1 MGCLVVFTQK
11 EIVTLTSLKGL
22 VMKKSYAILALLF
35 VFAWAHAMGNPA
47 PNRTLLVSAL
57 IDFSTATVNT
67 TVGPRTFTITGINLT
82 ADNVSV
88 GAVSGFSYSTDIAGT
103 YTSSLTLTQAGGAY
117 LQVIYV
123 KFSPTTIASY
133 NGNITVS
140 GGGAV
145 SKVVAAIGRGISST
159 PTLWGMT
166 SVGGANNNGVM
177 FKYIASSNTYTKVYD
192 MVAGNGFSP
201 MGGLTMANDGNFYGM
216 TKEGGADNSGTIFQ
230 YNPNTN
236 VYTKKIDLTELGGSQ
251 PYGSLTQAID
261 GNLYGMTKLGGQN
274 FVGVIFQYN
283 PTTNTYTKK
292 IDLEAI
298 NGSSPNGSLLQAS
311 DGNLYGM
318 TAYGGALNL
327 GVIFQYNPVTN
338 TYMIKHEFNGLE
350 GSSPMGSLIQASDG
364 YLYGMTSMGGE
375 NDLGVIFQYNFATNT
390 FAKKKYLNG
399 NEGSEPNGALLE
411 ATDGFLYGMGLT
423 GGIWNMGTIFQYDP
437 SYNDLFLK
445 EGFGPFGYW
454 PKGDLMLA
462 GDGHLYGMT
471 QLGGVADEGVI
482 FKYNI
487 ADFSYTSLYGFTGT
501 TGGTPM
507 YGSLLQYDGIEEVSA
522 VTITATAGTPGP
534 SGYPTLKDAF
544 DKINDGTHK
553 GAITVKINSN
563 TTETASAVLNPSLS
577 GTLPNQSNYTKVNIF
592 PTVTGLSISG
602 NLDAPLI
609 DLNGADHV
617 TIDGRVNATGS
628 AKDLA
633 ITNTSVSTTLGT
645 STLRFFHDASYNT
658 VKYCTIK
665 GSSTAT
671 TGGVLFFYQSETGTT
686 GNSGNSIDSNNITNA
701 GSGNRPRYALF
712 SEALAIN
719 NSLDT
724 ISNNNFYDFLNPDLD
739 SKGIFLSNNTTAWT
753 ITGNSFYETT
763 TIAPTAANY
772 YSVINID
779 NTDGNDFNVI
789 NNIIG
794 GNAEGNEGT
803 FTIDS
808 DQGYSFKGIYI
819 SAGSTTVTNIQGN
832 TIKNIAITSAAPTT
846 FVGINILNGN
856 VNVGTQIANTIGST
870 TGTGSIV
877 STNSTVNAF
886 THGIYSGSS
895 GIVNIEKNK
904 IGSITT
910 IGSATISHHL
920 NGIITNN
927 NTGTTTIRNNAIG
940 GTDVANSM
948 NASSATTGFWQ
959 GVSGI
964 SCIGGATTIIS
975 DNTIANMTNNT
986 TVAYGTVIGINTSGG
1001 IFTIS
1006 NNTIKNLS
1014 IGSATSFSSYGA
1026 SVIGIYQA
1034 STAANQSI
1042 TGNTIYNL
1050 SNTNEACEGGLA
1062 GIIYN
1067 GGNTGINMVEKNFI
1081 YDLSVNGSSS
1091 SAGLYG
1097 IKIMQG
1103 TTSYSNN
1110 IISLNGNNRSFL
1122 YGIYDGGGTNNIHF
1136 NTVYFY
1142 GSTPVGTDRNS
1153 FCLYS
1158 FSNNVRNY
1166 KNNIFVNNRISGA
1179 ANSCVFIS
1187 NLTNLTIDY
1196 NDYYCTGGGTQGVG
1210 MSASQIYTSLADFK
1224 DYTRQQVNSKNAD
1237 PHFAIAGDTL
1247 ATSYMPSDS
1256 SLVAATGTGIITDFG
1271 GADRSLLSPAMGA
1284 WEHTVSNCFSP
1295 SISSHPSTNIQ
1306 LIGINGTATAL
1317 SVTASAG
1324 SGTISNYQWYSNVI
1338 ADTIGGTIV
1347 GTNSASYTPLTNTV
1361 GTLYYYC
1368 IVSNSSGCSTISN
1381 VSGGITILVS
1391 TSFVSF
1397 WTLPTNYS
1405 STTAASIP
1413 SNRDRYQR
1421 ATYLITAAEM
1431 LAGGFLSGF
1440 DINSISYL
1448 ISEAG
1453 DASQNGAFKI
1463 YLMNTTDLTYSINTN
1478 WNVSGFTKVSDI
1490 ANWAVP
1496 IAEGPYEVPFSGGS
1510 AFTYTGGGVYVAWEF
1525 RNPSGST
1532 GIDPLMGYCNT
1543 TIDAQ
1548 LYGYHSSTSMSSH
1561 MDVSDFRPA
1570 TKFGTSFYTD
1580 IIELNNIYTLAHNP
1594 IPYGAPTH
1602 VEVNLKNI
1610 SELPYTFDVT
1620 LTVKDPTN
1628 IITRY
1633 TTTQTVTNLAAH
1645 DSIVLDFPAWNPSI
1659 QEEVNI
1665 TATASGAEFETWTAN
1680 NTLTTP
1686 CSVNDNL
1693 YSYQY
1698 TNDPQTCYGF
1708 SPIESGIFAAK
1719 FSMNGRGKISGAKLF
1734 IYNYPTNLGKTIY
1747 AVAINS
1753 AGVVVDRSADYTI
1766 TAEDLGTNKSFSFPS
1781 PPIFTDEIFYV
1792 GLAQLQASEAYY
1804 PMGVSFESPPR
1815 SNTFY
1820 VFDITGGSPFP
1831 VDFMPCIEAIVTSAP
1846 CSNPLVAGIIAGAQ
1860 TICFGDIPEE
1870 ITSTSLPTG
1879 HSGDLEYK
1887 WQYST
1892 TNSISNFFDIIPAET
1907 NATYAPAAIT
1917 VTTWYKRL
1925 SRVACKTDWTNAP
1938 VSNVEEVTVQFPSK
1952 RYVTQSGAGIKNGK
1966 SWSTAYDKGQL
1977 QSAINELCVNE
1988 VWVAAGT
1995 YYPTTGL
2002 NRSISFSLKDGVAVY
2017 GGFAGTET
2025 LLSERNVATNVTTLS
2040 GDIGNI
2046 AYANDNVLH
2055 VFYHP
2060 ATLALT
2066 NTAVLDG
2073 FTITGGYADGSGTQ
2087 GNGAGMF
2094 NEGCSPSL
2102 LNCKFSGNTAKNG
2115 GALFA
2120 TANSNVSLINCY
2132 ASQNQATELG
2142 GGAFWINDGC
2152 SFTLIN
2158 SLVYDNTSPVWGG
2171 GILLLSNA
2179 TATLTNCTF
2188 SQNASSLGGGLYNA
2202 GGTFLINNSIL
2213 WGNTA
2218 SQWGNQIE
2226 TSGGISTTL
2235 NNSCFSNTYV
2245 EPIWDVEGLVI
2256 ANACI
2261 NTIPRFVNTALNDFR
2276 ITGNS
2281 ACLDAGNN
2289 AFNAQTTDIRGN
2301 IRIQSSNID
2310 MGAYEYT
2317 QGTDPAYTDVFVKQ
2331 NASGSNNGHSWADA
2345 FTSLQSALDLPLA
2358 AGDKIWV
2365 AAGFYYP
2372 ESSYDL
2378 DPGKSNPRLQHFRM
2392 LPGVAIYGSL
2402 AGDENVN
2409 TYNLSLRNFAS
2420 YQSVLSGNIG
2430 AEGDSTDNCYH
2441 VFYHPE
2447 GLNLSASALLDGF
2460 EIRAGLADGEGEM
2473 KDGGGM
2479 FNNYNSPSL
2488 QNCIFSRNS
2497 ASDRGGAIYNTNS
2510 NPVVRRVHFQQN
2522 RAEIDGGGVFN
2533 NNSSSPSFTSCGFS
2547 QNYAGL
2553 SGGAI
2558 YTKENSFPTLTNC
2571 LLVYNIATYGGASLS
2586 QSAVSYTNCTF
2597 SKNTAYQGGGLH
2609 NESDA
2614 SLNNCILWA
2623 NEAVDG
2629 KQLFIKAGTT
2639 TTINKSNYSAL
2650 SYDISNFGTMTGL
2663 NNIFTNPAM
2672 VNVQLGD
2679 FRLGGN
2685 SPCAD
2690 AGDNSACIEPYDI
2703 RDLGFGRKLNKTTGL
2718 GGGIIDMGA
2727 YEYLFDNDP
2736 EYGCTN
2742 PLLGGSISQ
2751 PQNICYNATPQ
2762 SLTSFTLPSGQHGF
2776 LNYKWQKSTTNSTTG
2791 FDDITNSNS
2800 GNYSPGSLTVTTWY
2814 KRIARVNCMSDWVG
2828 AAESNVIQITVYPT
2842 LTSAISPELTPLC
2855 YNEAAAS
2862 YTASGTGG
2870 TGSYTYL
2877 WYKNNVSTGITTDT
2891 YSPGD
2896 TNANAT
2902 FYCAVTSGS
2911 CGTVN
2916 TPVITIIEDI
2926 TAPVISDCPS
2936 DITVSTG
2943 AGNPGCT
2950 QTATWPVP
2958 SATDVCTGVTGFTS
2972 SRARGSAFTVGTT
2985 TVVYTALDLAGN
2997 ASTCHFTVTVTDNT
3011 LPIISCNPNITT
3023 GTDPGANYATVNY
3036 ICTATD
3042 NCSTPEMKLLSGLAS
3057 GALFPLGT
3065 TTVSWQATDL
3075 AGNTAVCSF
3084 TVTVSGLNG
3093 NCTVGVG
3100 GTFPTLTGVNGLFQT
3115 INTYGI
3121 CGDVTASIISNIT
3134 EPGIFALNQWGET
3147 GEGDYHLIIRPA
3159 SASEKTLQGNFSL
3172 ALIRM
3177 NGADRV
3183 QFDGSYAG
3191 GRYLKFRNNSTLAPT
3206 FSFANGSTFLSL
3218 ENCTIEGSNNTAT
3231 SGVVAIGAAS
3241 SSMANMNLAFV
3252 NNVFQPATIPPAN
3265 YIYAAG
3271 TAARPNNSIMI
3282 SSNEFKNF
3290 KSNGVYVTATGNG
3303 NNWTMV
3309 YNTIYNNV
3317 TATAAQTAINFI
3329 PGLTSSDNN
3338 IAHNN
3343 IGGSSNSNTGTWT
3356 NSAAVT
3362 FKGISVNAAYTDIN
3376 ANRIQNVNLSN
3387 SGQLNFMGIELI
3399 GGAAMIRS
3407 NVVGSELT
3415 ENSISLAGL
3424 ANFFGIRSVSTSTN
3438 VGISGNLIANITNT
3452 CIAGYPNF
3460 YGLYAKG
3467 GAITENE
3474 IFNFGTSTTTA
3485 NPAVFGIEVLG
3496 INGSIA
3502 YCVNNMV
3509 ALKGGNALNPKI
3521 FGIQDNGYSAT
3532 ANLPIG
3538 HYAHNSVEISGN
3550 ATTCSKTFAFQ
3561 RNYNSVILLANNIF
3575 SNKRS
3580 NSPVGHYAIGS
3591 ANTTAWTSNNNDLFV
3606 SSSKLGA
3613 WGNSDKAN
3621 LATWKLAT
3629 GQDAASL
3636 SVAPVLVSATNL
3648 HLTLDNALPCPQLG
3662 WVLYDFDNQP
3672 RAFVTTMGAHE
3683 INNTAGKLNPT
3694 PAGAS
3699 LAVIPNP
3706 FRSDL
3711 QMIVSVSD
3719 NSKTSL
3725 SIYNMLGAKVADVA
3739 EENIPAGSQTYT
3751 FDASALPAGM
3761 YLCRMVVHC
3770 GGKTEVVVKRIVK
3783 DE

>member
-1 MGCLVVFTQK
+1 
-11 EIVTLTSLKGL
+11 
-22 VMKKSYAILALLF
+22 MKKSYAILALLF
-35 VFAWAHAMGNPA
+35 VFAWANSMGNPA

-57 IDFSTATVNT
+57 IDFNTATVNT

-82 ADNVSV
+82 TDNVSV
-88 GAVSGFSYSTDIAGT
+88 GALAGFSYSTTSGGS
-103 YTSSLTLTQAGGAY
+103 YTSTLPLTQAGGAY
-117 LQVIYV
+117 SQVIYV

-166 SVGGANNNGVM
+166 AAGGSNGGGVL
-177 FKYIASSNTYTKVYD
+177 FKYVSSSNTYTKIYD
-192 MVAGNGFSP
+192 IFAGNGFSP

-216 TKEGGADNSGTIFQ
+216 TKEGGTNNLGTIFQ

-236 VYTKKIDLTELGGSQ
+236 LYNKMIDLTELEGSQ
-251 PYGSLTQAID
+251 PNGSLTLAID
-261 GNLYGMTKLGGQN
+261 GNLYGMTRYGGITSG
-274 FVGVIFQYN
+274 GVIFQYN

-292 IDLEAI
+292 YDFDSD
-298 NGSSPNGSLLQAS
+298 NGFSPNGSLLQAS

-318 TAYGGALNL
+318 TAYGGANYL
-327 GVIFQYNPVTN
+327 GVIFQYNHLTN
-338 TYMIKHEFNGLE
+338 TYIKKYDFNGLD
-350 GSSPMGSLIQASDG
+350 GSYPFGSLIQASDG
-364 YLYGMTSMGGE
+364 YLYGMTSMGGTF
-375 NDLGVIFQYNFATNT
+375 DVGVVFQYNFTTNT
-390 FAKKKYLNG
+390 FIKKADFSNLIG
-399 NEGSEPNGALLE
+399 DGPVGSFVE
-411 ATDGFLYGMGLT
+411 ASDGILYGMQPYGGDLNTGLLFKFDPGNDNLNT
-423 GGIWNMGTIFQYDP
+423 VLDFSLGIGHY
-437 SYNDLFLK
+437 
-445 EGFGPFGYW
+445 PF
-454 PKGDLMLA
+454 GDLMLA
-462 GDGHLYGMT
+462 GDGNLYGMT
-471 QLGGVADEGVI
+471 KTGAPADAGLI
-482 FKYNI
+482 FKYNSTTN
-487 ADFSYTSLYGFTGT
+487 SYTTLYDFTGIN
-501 TGGTPM
+501 GGSPM
-507 YGSLLQYDGIEEVSA
+507 YNSLFQYDGIEEVPEP
-522 VTITATAGTPGP
+522 VTVTATDGTPGP

-553 GAITVKINSN
+553 GEVTIKINSN
-563 TTETASAVLNPSLS
+563 TTETASAVLNAS
-577 GTLPNQSNYTKVNIF
+577 GSGSSSYTAITIF
-592 PTVTGLSISG
+592 PTATGLSISG
-602 NLDAPLI
+602 NIEGPLV
-609 DLNGADHV
+609 DLNGADKV
-617 TIDGRVNATGS
+617 TIDGRVNQTGS
-628 AKDLA
+628 KDLTLVNTFSVLCYGEPASA
-633 ITNTSVSTTLGT
+633 IRFINSAENNKIKFCNIKASALSHYIGVVFFSTSSAG
-645 STLRFFHDASYNT
+645 N
-658 VKYCTIK
+658 
-665 GSSTAT
+665 
-671 TGGVLFFYQSETGTT
+671 
-686 GNSGNSIDSNNITNA
+686 GNSGNRIDNCDITMDANKPFNGVYSM
-701 GSGNRPRYALF
+701 GS
-712 SEALAIN
+712 SSCIN
-719 NSLDT
+719 NNDT
-724 ISNNNFYDFLNPDLD
+724 ISNCNIYNMSHENNLE
-739 SKGIFLSNNTTAWT
+739 SSNAIYITTYSTAWV
-753 ITGNSFYETT
+753 ISGNNIYETSPVT
-763 TIAPTAANY
+763 TYSSPNY
-772 YSVINID
+772 TFIRID
-779 NTDGNDFNVI
+779 DPSGTNFSITDNYL
-789 NNIIG
+789 G
-794 GNAEGNEGT
+794 GNAPDHTGTCTINSVYNSTFQGIYMNVGTTTPSSVQNNTIQGIAFTSPSELPFCGIKIVAGNVNIGT
-803 FTIDS
+803 SAGNVIGSAGSPITLNAQYGAS
-808 DQGYSFKGIYI
+808 SYGIYI
-819 SAGSTTVTNIQGN
+819 ESSGTVSIQNN
-832 TIKNIAITSAAPTT
+832 TISSITTNFTIEPHNFYGMYKSA
-846 FVGINILNGN
+846 VGGQTNFIHNSIQDINALGIPFFRPQS
-856 VNVGTQIANTIGST
+856 VY
-870 TGTGSIV
+870 
-877 STNSTVNAF
+877 
-886 THGIYSGSS
+886 GIYS
-895 GIVNIEKNK
+895 
-904 IGSITT
+904 
-910 IGSATISHHL
+910 A
-920 NGIITNN
+920 
-927 NTGTTTIRNNAIG
+927 
-940 GTDVANSM
+940 GTDV
-948 NASSATTGFWQ
+948 
-959 GVSGI
+959 V
-964 SCIGGATTIIS
+964 TIA
-975 DNTIANMTNNT
+975 DNTISNISNANNEPEGIVEGIVT
-986 TVAYGTVIGINTSGG
+986 TAGINT
-1001 IFTIS
+1001 IENNVVRDMTIA
-1006 NNTIKNLS
+1006 NYGK
-1014 IGSATSFSSYGA
+1014 SFRDFA
-1026 SVIGIYQA
+1026 SVIGICQT
-1034 STAANQSI
+1034 STTEGQSLSN
-1042 TGNTIYNL
+1042 NTVYNL
-1050 SNTNEACEGGLA
+1050 SNNNPYFSGNVC
-1062 GIIYN
+1062 GIYY
-1067 GGNTGINMVEKNFI
+1067 M
-1081 YDLSVNGSSS
+1081 GSSTGTNAVNTNYVYGL
-1091 SAGLYG
+1091 SAASDSATICG
-1097 IKIMQG
+1097 IMVAGGEG
-1103 TTSYSNN
+1103 TYSNN
-1110 IISLNGNNRSFL
+1110 IVSLGSDIPNGNPI
-1122 YGIYDGGGTNNIHF
+1122 YGIKVNAIGSPATTLNMFF
-1136 NTVYFY
+1136 NTV
-1142 GSTPVGTDRNS
+1142 SISGTASGLTANT
-1153 FCLYS
+1153 YA
-1158 FSNNVRNY
+1158 FSNIGDITRVY
-1166 KNNIFVNNRISGA
+1166 KNNIFS
-1179 ANSCVFIS
+1179 NSRTGGTAGTHYAVS
-1187 NLTNLTIDY
+1187 VDSALGLTMDY
-1196 NDYYCTGGGTQGVG
+1196 NDYYAPGGVLGVYDGTNIENLTDWALVTAGD
-1210 MSASQIYTSLADFK
+1210 SH
-1224 DYTRQQVNSKNAD
+1224 SKNAD
-1237 PHFAIAGDTL
+1237 PLFEIEGDTL

-1256 SLVAATGTGIITDFG
+1256 ILVAATGTGITTDFG

-1306 LIGINGTATAL
+1306 LIGVNGTATAL
-1317 SVTASAG
+1317 SVTATAG

-1347 GTNSASYTPLTNTV
+1347 GTNSASYTPITNTV

-1368 IVSNSSGCSTISN
+1368 KVSNSSGCSTISN